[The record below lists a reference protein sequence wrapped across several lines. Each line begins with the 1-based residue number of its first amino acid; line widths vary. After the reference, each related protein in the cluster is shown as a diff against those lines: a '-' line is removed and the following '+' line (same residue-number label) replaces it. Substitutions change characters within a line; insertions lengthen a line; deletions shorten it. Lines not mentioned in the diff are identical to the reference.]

1 MEKVQYFSFLS
12 EIGKIGKSLVFFR
25 KKTAYTLFK
34 GIKRTFPSS
43 SQREK
48 EKGLKL
54 RPFILYL
61 NFDKSANGKPKIKM
75 KKRNGKKYM
84 KVKFFKSNVEYFFA
98 IENEVNRFLE
108 YLEEHGKVWI
118 NTEVQTIGENVLIF
132 LFYEDE

>member
-25 KKTAYTLFK
+25 KNTALPYS
-34 GIKRTFPSS
+34 GYIGAFPKW

-61 NFDKSANGKPKIKM
+61 IFDKSANGKPKIKM

-84 KVKFFKSNVEYFFA
+84 KVKFFKSNVEYFYA

>member
-1 MEKVQYFSFLS
+1 
-12 EIGKIGKSLVFFR
+12 
-25 KKTAYTLFK
+25 
-34 GIKRTFPSS
+34 
-43 SQREK
+43 
-48 EKGLKL
+48 
-54 RPFILYL
+54 
-61 NFDKSANGKPKIKM
+61 
-75 KKRNGKKYM
+75 M

>member
-12 EIGKIGKSLVFFR
+12 KIGKIGKSLVFFR
-25 KKTAYTLFK
+25 KNTALPYS
-34 GIKRTFPSS
+34 GYIGAFPKW

-61 NFDKSANGKPKIKM
+61 IFDKSANGKPKIKM
-75 KKRNGKKYM
+75 KKNGKKYM
-84 KVKFFKSNVEYFFA
+84 KVKFFKSNVRFFPDL
-98 IENEVNRFLE
+98 EKEVNRFLE
-108 YLEEHGKVWI
+108 FLEKDGKVWI
-118 NTEVQTIGENVLIF
+118 NTDVQTIGEDVLIF